1 MATFP
6 FAVVGFDLD
15 GTLLDTHEDLAA
27 AVNHALALIG
37 RVPVPA
43 SEVRK
48 LVGGG
53 AKLMLERA
61 LTVTGGIP
69 EADFDRLHDELLAFY
84 EANIAV
90 NSRLYPGGLAML
102 DGLAARG
109 VKLAVAT
116 NKLEGLAVKL
126 FDELGLTERFA
137 AIIGGDT
144 LGIENRKP
152 KPDMLHEMVRRA
164 GGGAALRRGELRLQR
179 PAGGRTG
186 RRGGDRS
193 FRRTDP
199 RARRPLIPPR
209 ARSGRGT
216 AARRAGVEGHSPLCT
231 AVPEGGCPSTTCGG
245 PPPRAGEETSSPY
258 MRISRGRSWASCLA
272 PPAM

>member
-1 MATFP
+1 MAQFP
-6 FAVVGFDLD
+6 FDPFPFDIVGFDLD

-69 EADFDRLHDELLAFY
+69 EEGFGALHHALLEFY

-90 NSRLYPGGLAML
+90 HTKPYPGVVAML

-109 VKLAVAT
+109 TKLAVVT

-126 FDELGLTERFA
+126 FEELALADRFFT
-137 AIIGGDT
+137 IIGGDT
-144 LGIENRKP
+144 LGVERRKP
-152 KPDMLHEMVRRA
+152 KPDMVEEMVRR
-164 GGGAALRRGELRLQR
+164 GGGGRGAFVGDTSFDTGAARAAGVPCVAVSFGFNDLPMDQLGASIVIDHFDELIPALAAL
-179 PAGGRTG
+179 
-186 RRGGDRS
+186 
-193 FRRTDP
+193 
-199 RARRPLIPPR
+199 
-209 ARSGRGT
+209 
-216 AARRAGVEGHSPLCT
+216 
-231 AVPEGGCPSTTCGG
+231 
-245 PPPRAGEETSSPY
+245 
-258 MRISRGRSWASCLA
+258 
-272 PPAM
+272 

>member
-1 MATFP
+1 MRHASKFLRFPEDRAIGLGMNPAMAAFP
-6 FAVVGFDLD
+6 FDIVGFDLD

-69 EADFDRLHDELLAFY
+69 EAEFPTLYRELLSFY

-90 NSRLYPGGLAML
+90 HTRLFPGGLAML

-109 VKLAVAT
+109 VKLAVVT
-116 NKLEGLAVKL
+116 NKLEGLAAKL
-126 FDELGLTERFA
+126 FDELALSCRFFT
-137 AIIGGDT
+137 IIGGDT
-144 LGIENRKP
+144 LGTERRKP
-152 KPDMLHEMVRRA
+152 KPDMLEEMIRRA
-164 GGGAALRRGELRLQR
+164 GGGVAAYVGDSTFDTGAAKAAGLPCVACSFGFNDLPVDELG
-179 PAGGRTG
+179 AAAVI
-186 RRGGDRS
+186 DH
-193 FRRTDP
+193 FDE
-199 RARRPLIPPR
+199 LIPALER
-209 ARSGRGT
+209 
-216 AARRAGVEGHSPLCT
+216 L
-231 AVPEGGCPSTTCGG
+231 
-245 PPPRAGEETSSPY
+245 
-258 MRISRGRSWASCLA
+258 
-272 PPAM
+272 

>member
-1 MATFP
+1 MADFP
-6 FAVVGFDLD
+6 FDIVGFDLD

-27 AVNHALALIG
+27 AVNHALALIE

-69 EADFDRLHDELLAFY
+69 EDDFPRLYAELLRFY
-84 EANIAV
+84 EANIAIHT
-90 NSRLYPGGLAML
+90 NLFPGGLAML

-109 VKLAVAT
+109 VKLAVVT

-126 FDELGLTERFA
+126 FEELALADRFF

-144 LGIENRKP
+144 FGTERRKP

-164 GGGAALRRGELRLQR
+164 GGANDRSLRAAYVGDSSFDTGAARAAGLPCVACSFGFNDLPLDELG
-179 PAGGRTG
+179 ASKVI
-186 RRGGDRS
+186 DH
-193 FRRTDP
+193 FDE
-199 RARRPLIPPR
+199 LIP
-209 ARSGRGT
+209 AL
-216 AARRAGVEGHSPLCT
+216 AALG
-231 AVPEGGCPSTTCGG
+231 
-245 PPPRAGEETSSPY
+245 
-258 MRISRGRSWASCLA
+258 
-272 PPAM
+272 